1 LKISGK
7 RRCSAFCKR
16 TQPDRLRGFRPGAP
30 ALPLLSIVSCLLML
44 GLPLETWVRF
54 VVWLIV
60 GLALYYFF
68 GRKHSAL
75 RAEAKAH

>member
-1 LKISGK
+1 
-7 RRCSAFCKR
+7 
-16 TQPDRLRGFRPGAP
+16 
-30 ALPLLSIVSCLLML
+30 VSCLLLML

-60 GLALYYFF
+60 GLALYYFS

-75 RAEAKAH
+75 RAEAQAR